1 MKIYN
6 RYILSLTLLFLVT
19 TVIISASNRGLDFY
33 FSIYLIECLVLT
45 LLFSQINPKARK
57 GLNNIGYVL
66 FSGFL
71 VLVGMKVVEIIT
83 GTNIL

>member
-1 MKIYN
+1 VRIYN

-19 TVIISASNRGLDFY
+19 TVIISASNRSLDFY

-45 LLFSQINPKARK
+45 LLFAQINPKARK

-66 FSGFL
+66 FSCFL

-83 GTNIL
+83 GTKIL